1 MSSVM
6 DANSRSA
13 LRTYIGPIEEARALF
28 PKAFLEVRNEGPRGG
43 PGDDERLYIQVGE
56 RRVTFKVKWK
66 GKEISE
72 KAMKKCLEDAKVLL
86 SEVETS

>member
-1 MSSVM
+1 M
-6 DANSRSA
+6 
-13 LRTYIGPIEEARALF
+13 IEEARKAF
-28 PKAFLEVRNEGPRGG
+28 PKAYIEVKYEGPRGG
-43 PGDDERLYIQVGE
+43 LGEDERLYIQVGE
-56 RRVTFKVKWK
+56 RRVTFKVKWQ